1 MLSGTAQAGHTLTGS
16 RGTWT
21 GNPTGYTY
29 TWLRCDANNNN
40 CAALPAHNTSYQ
52 LTSADVGHRLRFH
65 VDAANAAGHTTADS
79 AASAFVTQAGGVA
92 GAVKVVSKVES
103 ASTVSLPDR
112 LVVDRV
118 KFVPRKIR
126 SRRQTLVARFH
137 VSEVTNGKSV
147 AGALVYAVGVPFS
160 RLSGGAEVA
169 TGPDGWARVP
179 FHVRP
184 TFPLRRGNLV
194 VVFIRARKPGGNV
207 LAGVS
212 TRRLVAVTVG

>member
-1 MLSGTAQAGHTLTGS
+1 V
-16 RGTWT
+16 
-21 GNPTGYTY
+21 
-29 TWLRCDANNNN
+29 
-40 CAALPAHNTSYQ
+40 AA
-52 LTSADVGHRLRFH
+52 
-65 VDAANAAGHTTADS
+65 
-79 AASAFVTQAGGVA
+79 
-92 GAVKVVSKVES
+92 AVKVISNVES
-103 ASTVSLPDR
+103 ASSVSLPDR

-118 KFVPRKIR
+118 KFVPSKIR

-147 AGALVYAVGVPFS
+147 AGALIYAVGVPFN

-179 FHVRP
+179 FRVRS